1 MFQFVLLLKLFEEA
15 GEDYQRHNSEDYL
28 SKGLGISQTVE
39 REELVEKPQRGYLEH
54 NFAQNGK
61 YKRVSSHTDGLE
73 HTDGEKVNAH
83 EGSGYAHAA
92 QEARAIANDYLA
104 VHKQA
109 YEEAGADE
117 VQRGDNS
124 YNNDRGHACET
135 YGVLHALAVSGG
147 VVVANERHD
156 ALGEAKRDVH
166 GQHVYLLRNAHGRD
180 GVGLVG

>member
-1 MFQFVLLLKLFEEA
+1 MKKPRLQEPWFFAAVRFSHASIRSAAQAFFEEA

-92 QEARAIANDYLA
+92 QEARAIATIISLSINRLMKKGQMKYSA
-104 VHKQA
+104 ETIVIIMT
-109 YEEAGADE
+109 EA
-117 VQRGDNS
+117 
-124 YNNDRGHACET
+124 T
-135 YGVLHALAVSGG
+135 P
-147 VVVANERHD
+147 
-156 ALGEAKRDVH
+156 AKRMASFMR
-166 GQHVYLLRNAHGRD
+166 LLFPEE
-180 GVGLVG
+180 